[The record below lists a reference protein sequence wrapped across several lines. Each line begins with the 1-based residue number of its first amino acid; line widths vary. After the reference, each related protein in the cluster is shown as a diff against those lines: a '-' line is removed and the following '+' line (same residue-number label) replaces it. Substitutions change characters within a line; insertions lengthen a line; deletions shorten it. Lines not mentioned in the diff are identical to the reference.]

1 MSELGEDF
9 EVEVRWHPTRFRV
22 YLIYNLAGKTRR
34 DFVIDVR
41 LNVHRIDAKKLLNHV
56 LSQLSWLMS
65 KAEATSNE
73 A

>member
-1 MSELGEDF
+1 MNELGEDF

-22 YLIYNLAGKTRR
+22 YLIYDLVGKTRR
-34 DFVIDVR
+34 DFVAEIRV
-41 LNVHRIDAKKLLNHV
+41 NVHRIDAKELLNHV
-56 LSQLSWLMS
+56 LNQLSWLMS